1 MKIFSSTVATIPSR
15 IKMRSITM
23 ALNSFAAPHSNNLEL
38 ALQRRLAKPPTPPT
52 SSWERETGRGIGQYS
67 FGEYRLPVQ
76 IKVRSD
82 EVVISED
89 CSLIATRVWDCSV
102 LTAKWM
108 EHLMNQ
114 KQCHLVEALRLK
126 TSNPEKVQILEL
138 GAGTGLLSIYLAKSG
153 CAVLST
159 EYGSAVKY
167 LKNNCDRNQVTL
179 PSDQMTST
187 VMADKVHCRELDWYK
202 TTETLQT
209 LFQEG
214 ERAMFDL
221 IVVTDCSLTSK
232 ESQGV
237 LEMIHKYGTPGH
249 TKVVAGVCNERE
261 GTPYFIDHAR
271 NEFNNVVLIPTLDH
285 HPDYRTT
292 RHTILSFPV

>member
-1 MKIFSSTVATIPSR
+1 MG
-15 IKMRSITM
+15 IKNKNTLYYRTM
-23 ALNSFAAPHSNNLEL
+23 APNSFAAPHRSNNLEL
-38 ALQRRLAKPPTPPT
+38 ALQRRLAKPPTPA

-102 LTAKWM
+102 VTAKWM

-114 KQCHLVEALRLK
+114 KQQCHLSEALHLK

-153 CAVLST
+153 GAVLST

-187 VMADKVHCRELDWYK
+187 VTAGKVHCRELDWYK
-202 TTETLQT
+202 TTEETLQT
-209 LFQEG
+209 LFQEEG

-221 IVVTDCSLTSK
+221 IVVTDCSLTFK

-249 TKVVAGVCNERE
+249 TKVVAGFAMNEKE
-261 GTPYFIDHAR
+261 L
-271 NEFNNVVLIPTLDH
+271 LILS
-285 HPDYRTT
+285 TT
-292 RHTILSFPV
+292 RGTSSIM

>member
-1 MKIFSSTVATIPSR
+1 
-15 IKMRSITM
+15 M
-23 ALNSFAAPHSNNLEL
+23 ALNSFAAPRRNNLEL
-38 ALQRRLAKPPTPPT
+38 ALQRRLTKPPRTPA

-76 IKVRSD
+76 IKGSD

-102 LTAKWM
+102 VTAKWM
-108 EHLMNQ
+108 EHSLMNQ
-114 KQCHLVEALRLK
+114 KQCHLMEALHLK
-126 TSNPEKVQILEL
+126 TSNVEEVQILEL
-138 GAGTGLLSIYLAKSG
+138 GAGTGILSIYLAKSG
-153 CAVLST
+153 GAVLST
-159 EYGSAVKY
+159 EYGLAVKY

-179 PSDQMTST
+179 PRSDQMTST
-187 VMADKVHCRELDWYK
+187 VTAGKVHCRELDWYK
-202 TTETLQT
+202 TTETLHT

-221 IVVTDCSLTSK
+221 IVVTDCTLTSK

-261 GTPYFIDHAR
+261 GTPYFIAHAR

-285 HPDYRTT
+285 HPDYRSA
-292 RHTILSFPV
+292 RHIILSFLV

>member
-1 MKIFSSTVATIPSR
+1 
-15 IKMRSITM
+15 M
-23 ALNSFAAPHSNNLEL
+23 ASNSFAAPHRYNLEL
-38 ALQRRLAKPPTPPT
+38 ALQRRLAKPPRTPV
-52 SSWERETGRGIGQYS
+52 SSWERETGRGIGQHS

-76 IKVRSD
+76 MKVRSD

-89 CSLIATRVWDCSV
+89 FSLIATRVWDCSV
-102 LTAKWM
+102 VTAKWM
-108 EHLMNQ
+108 EHLMMNQ
-114 KQCHLVEALRLK
+114 KHCHLAEALHLK
-126 TSNPEKVQILEL
+126 TSDPEKVQILEL

-153 CAVLST
+153 GAVLST

-167 LKNNCDRNQVTL
+167 LKNNCDRNHVTL
-179 PSDQMTST
+179 PKSGDQMTST
-187 VMADKVHCRELDWYK
+187 VTAGIVHCQELDWYK

-232 ESQGV
+232 DSQGV
-237 LEMIHKYGTPGH
+237 LEMIHKYGTAGH

-271 NEFNNVVLIPTLDH
+271 NEFNNVVLVPTLDH
-285 HPDYRTT
+285 HPDYRTA
-292 RHTILSFPV
+292 RHTILNFLV